1 MASTPHLLLVDDDAD
16 IFALLTNFFRKHS
29 HIVSTA
35 TNSAE
40 MFAILK
46 NQPIDLVIADCV
58 FAFTMRAPWNQP
70 AGSPRVW
77 KRAKSDSGRGRGA
90 AKDEE

>member
-1 MASTPHLLLVDDDAD
+1 MTSTPHLLCVDDDTD
-16 IFALLTNFFRKHS
+16 ILALLTNFFRKHS

-35 TNSAE
+35 ANSTE

-58 FAFTMRAPWNQP
+58 FAFTMCVP
-70 AGSPRVW
+70 
-77 KRAKSDSGRGRGA
+77 
-90 AKDEE
+90 